1 MPRCNNALATM
12 TFALRDYQND
22 VVTRTGQALR
32 RVRRVLVVLP
42 PGGGKTVIA
51 AFIAQAFASRNQQ
64 TFFNC
69 HRQELLKQTS
79 GTFNDCGLPHSFI
92 AAGHP
97 MYVNASVQVCSVDT
111 LKNRLAKLPEPK
123 VVIWDECHHIGAA
136 GWAAIMNAWPNAYHI
151 GLTGTPW
158 RLDGT
163 GLGEYFDEMVLGP
176 TTAELIGMGNLAP
189 YEIYAPNTPDMK
201 GVRKQMGDFAKGDA
215 EEKMREPKII
225 GDIVKHWKQNASG
238 LLTVGYAVNVA
249 HSRYMADL
257 FNSAGIKSAHLDGGT
272 EDGERKRVI
281 AAYANRELMVLW
293 NVGLFGEGFD
303 LSAWAGRP
311 VTIDAAILANPT
323 TSLSKY
329 LQESMRCM
337 RPKDGRPGIINDHA
351 GNSGRHGF
359 PDDEREWDL
368 EGRAKG
374 RKAAND
380 NAPPPPI
387 TCDGCF
393 RQIRRPLPPKCP
405 NCGKILLAEAKEI
418 EVGEGELVK
427 MTEADKARVRAQ
439 RKQEERECK
448 TLDDFVA
455 LGRKRKYDFP
465 MQWAQK
471 RYGFR
476 NRRTASA

>member
-1 MPRCNNALATM
+1 MAIR
-12 TFALRDYQND
+12 LRDYQTD
-22 VVTRTGQALR
+22 LVTRAGQALR
-32 RVRRVLVVLP
+32 RVRRVLIVLP

-51 AFIAQAFASRNQQ
+51 AFIAQAFANRDQQ

-79 GTFNDCGLPHSFI
+79 GTFNDCALSHSFI

-97 MYVNASVQVCSVDT
+97 MYINARVQVCSIDT
-111 LKNRLAKLPEPK
+111 LKNRLAKLQEPK
-123 VVIWDECHHIGAA
+123 AVIWDECHHIGAA
-136 GWAAIMNAWPNAYHI
+136 GWAAIMAAWPNAYHI

-176 TTAELIGMGNLAP
+176 TTAELIQMGNLAP

-201 GVRKQMGDFAKGDA
+201 GARKQMGDFAKGDA
-215 EEKMREPKII
+215 EQRMREPKII
-225 GDIVKHWKQNASG
+225 GDIVRHWQRNAGG

-257 FNSAGIKSAHLDGGT
+257 FNSAGIPSAHLDGGT
-272 EDGERKRVI
+272 DDSERKRVI
-281 AAYANRELMVLW
+281 QAYANDEIKVLW

-303 LSAWAGRP
+303 LSAWAGKP

-323 TSLSKY
+323 MSLSKY

-337 RPKDGRPGIINDHA
+337 RPKGGRPGIINDHA
-351 GNSGRHGF
+351 GNSSRHGF

-368 EGRAKG
+368 EGRAKK
-374 RKAAND
+374 KAAND
-380 NAPPPPI
+380 NTPPPPV

-393 RQIRRPLPPKCP
+393 MQIRRPLPPKCP
-405 NCGKILLAEAKEI
+405 HCQKLLLAEAKEI

-427 MTEADKARVRAQ
+427 MTEADKQRVRAQ
-439 RKQEERECK
+439 RKQEERDCK
-448 TLDDFVA
+448 TLDDWVT
-455 LGRKRKYDFP
+455 LGRKRGYDFP
-465 MQWAQK
+465 TQWAQK
-471 RYGFR
+471 RFGFR
-476 NRRTASA
+476 HRRSA

>member
-1 MPRCNNALATM
+1 M
-12 TFALRDYQND
+12 TVTLHDYQD
-22 VVTRTGQALR
+22 DLVLRTGQALR

-51 AFIAQAFASRNQQ
+51 AFIAGAFARRQQQ

-79 GTFNDCGLPHSFI
+79 GTFTNCGLSHSFI
-92 AAGHP
+92 AANMP
-97 MYVNASVQVCSVDT
+97 MYINAAVQVCSIDT
-111 LKNRLAKLPEPK
+111 LKNRLSKIPEPK
-123 VVIWDECHHIGAA
+123 CVIWDECHHIGAA
-136 GWAAIMNAWPNAYHI
+136 GWAAIMSAWPNAYHV

-163 GLGEYFDEMVLGP
+163 GLGEYFDEMILGP
-176 TTAELIGMGNLAP
+176 TPAELIAMGRLAP

-201 GVRKQMGDFAKGDA
+201 GARKQMGDFAKGDA
-215 EEKMREPKII
+215 EERMREPKII
-225 GDIVKHWKQNASG
+225 GDIVRHWQRNAGG

-257 FNSAGIKSAHLDGGT
+257 FNSAGIPAAHLDGGT
-272 EDGERKRVI
+272 DDRERKRVI
-281 AAYANRELMVLW
+281 QAYANDEIKVLW

-303 LSAWAGRP
+303 LSAWAGKP

-323 TSLSKY
+323 MSLSKY

-337 RPKDGRPGIINDHA
+337 RPKGGASGIINDHA
-351 GNSGRHGF
+351 GNSARHGF

-380 NAPPPPI
+380 NGPPPPI

-405 NCGKILLAEAKEI
+405 GCGKLLQAEAKEI
-418 EVGEGELVK
+418 EVGDGELVK
-427 MTEADKARVRAQ
+427 VTEEEKRATRQRLAREQA
-439 RKQEERECK
+439 EAK
-448 TLDDFVA
+448 TLDDLVA
-455 LGRKRKYDFP
+455 LGRKRGHKNP
-465 MQWAQK
+465 MGWA
-471 RYGFR
+471 RHVYAG
-476 NRRTASA
+476 RRANGRAA